1 MSYEERAGL
10 ILKDAIK
17 SAIYIDEKARSFYD
31 NISEKPEYEEEL
43 SVNLY
48 NNFKQSGISLEVYKF
63 SKGDE
68 QITEKLEFITE
79 NRDFV
84 ILDWKLDGNDG
95 EEESLKILSEIVLC
109 NHIHFSTIYTSEEN
123 LDDVIFN
130 LLSYFSKKDKNY
142 YLEIGEL
149 LELEKFNEEII
160 TIFKEVSINRFDNE
174 KLRDLRKRI
183 YQIDK
188 SIPQKIQE
196 ITGIEDLNCAIIK
209 SSIALDKKYQKSERE
224 LPCPTHIDFV
234 NKIIVIN
241 NTIITILQ
249 KKDNNAENLLENFKN
264 HIIRDFDSFNQLLGI
279 ELFNNLYRSSS
290 ITSGQSLSFSKDALV
305 FHRKK
310 LKEEGIGY
318 FFNSFMDEVMIEKI
332 AMSLRNR
339 ESLLLNDDLL
349 DDFESNLENPYQDL
363 NSLHKMNVF
372 YNSFYYKK
380 ENQFL
385 NFGDVLLV
393 EKNENHKISPK
404 YLICL
409 TPLCDCLRPQD
420 KIKGNFFF
428 AEGTTIRLEDALEL
442 GDTAFISYLPNNIT
456 IKWTEITLDNLKKS
470 YSPLYIKPIQY
481 KVLENQNTFDDKSQ
495 IKVHYLDKNGQTK
508 SEKLFYLGT
517 IRNNYAQR
525 IANHAFSYPIRV
537 GVDFVK
543 K

>member
-1 MSYEERAGL
+1 M
-10 ILKDAIK
+10 
-17 SAIYIDEKARSFYD
+17 
-31 NISEKPEYEEEL
+31 NI
-43 SVNLY
+43 
-48 NNFKQSGISLEVYKF
+48 
-63 SKGDE
+63 
-68 QITEKLEFITE
+68 
-79 NRDFV
+79 
-84 ILDWKLDGNDG
+84 
-95 EEESLKILSEIVLC
+95 
-109 NHIHFSTIYTSEEN
+109 
-123 LDDVIFN
+123 
-130 LLSYFSKKDKNY
+130 LSYFSEKDNNY
-142 YLEIGEL
+142 YLKVKEI
-149 LELEKFNEEII
+149 LELEEIPGELKNLFNE
-160 TIFKEVSINRFDNE
+160 INVKRNNKDLI
-174 KLRDLRKRI
+174 KSLRKEI
-183 YQIDK
+183 YQK
-188 SIPQKIQE
+188 YKEIPKKLQE
-196 ITGIEDLNCAIIK
+196 ITGIEDVTCAITK
-209 SSIALDKKYQKSERE
+209 ASIALSDKVKSEFK
-224 LPCPTHIDFV
+224 LPCPTYIDNE
-234 NKIIVIN
+234 NKIVVIN
-241 NTIITILQ
+241 NTIITIL
-249 KKDNNAENLLENFKN
+249 KKDENDAESLLENFKN
-264 HIIRDFDSFNQLLGI
+264 HIIKDFDSFNQLLGI

-339 ESLLLNDDLL
+339 ESLLLNDTLL
-349 DDFESNLENPYQDL
+349 DYFESNLENPYQDL

-372 YNSFYYKK
+372 YNSFYYNK
-380 ENQFL
+380 ENQIL

-393 EKNENHKISPK
+393 EKNENHKTTPK

-428 AEGTTIRLEDALEL
+428 AEGTNIKLEEALEL

-456 IKWTEITLDNLKKS
+456 IKWTEITLDDLKKS

-481 KVLENQNTFDDKSQ
+481 KIFENQNTFDENNQ
-495 IKVHYLDKNGQTK
+495 IKVNYLDKSGQSK
-508 SEKLFYLGT
+508 SEILTYLGT